1 MAKMISQAG
10 EMTVQLKEVTRD
22 GSNLILIGQ
31 MGVWDSQI
39 VVPAQETLAIMRLML
54 RPKVILF
61 LVLAPFRALF
71 HWSKRPGARKI

>member
-10 EMTVQLKEVTRD
+10 EMTVQLTEITPD
-22 GSNLILIGQ
+22 GSNLIMIGQ

-39 VVPAQETLAIMRLML
+39 VVPPHEILAIMRLML

-61 LVLAPFRALF
+61 LVLAPFRALL
-71 HWSKRPGARKI
+71 HWSKRPGAPTN